1 MGMQSSPL
9 AHKKER
15 IYAFDYLRGYF
26 IAVIIIDHVWKFPSL
41 WTAFTGEARLWV
53 TAAEGFIMIS
63 GFLIGYIRGLK
74 GMKLPFSVIAS
85 TLLRR
90 AFMLYVWMILVSI
103 AYTAI
108 DWYLTAVPDIP
119 SLPAA
124 VGDWS
129 EAIRLIVTM
138 EHPNLWIHFLSL
150 YTIFLALSVPVVWL
164 LRNNKS
170 WLVGVLTLV
179 IYLLGAVYDVEWMKW
194 QLPFFVMAL
203 FGFYFESLRVWW
215 SSIGKQR
222 RLQTQIAIYAAALL
236 TLALSVV
243 CVYFPATL
251 PSALVESL
259 NRLFNIELFSIA
271 RVVLAVIWFGALA
284 FLFHHFTP
292 FIRRWSYGV
301 LEFLGTHSLSAYIIH
316 GFVICAVNYF
326 LVVSGLSQ
334 GFILNTLIGLGTVLA
349 VYGLLRIPFVAK
361 IIPR

>member
-1 MGMQSSPL
+1 MSSSPL

-53 TAAEGFIMIS
+53 TAAEGFVMIS

-74 GMKLPFSVIAS
+74 GMKLPFSEIAT
-85 TLLRR
+85 TLLKR
-90 AFMLYVWMILVSI
+90 ALMLYVWMVIVSL

-108 DWYLTAVPDIP
+108 DWYLTAVPNIP

-124 VGDWS
+124 VGDWG
-129 EAIRLIVTM
+129 EAVRLVVTM

-170 WLVGVLTLV
+170 WLVGALTV
-179 IYLLGAVYDVEWMKW
+179 AIYFIGIMLDIEWMKW
-194 QLPFFVMAL
+194 QLLFFVMTL
-203 FGFYFESLRVWW
+203 LGFYFESLRSWW
-215 SSIGKQR
+215 GNIGSSR
-222 RLQTQIAIYAAALL
+222 RRQLQAAVYVTTAL

-243 CVYFPATL
+243 CVFHPSTL
-251 PSALVESL
+251 PSALVDSL
-259 NRLFNIELFSIA
+259 NKLFKIELFSIP
-271 RVVLAVIWFGALA
+271 RVLLAVTWFGALA
-284 FLFHHFTP
+284 FLFHQFTP
-292 FIRRWSYGV
+292 LIRRWTFGI

-316 GFVICAVNYF
+316 GFVICAVNF
-326 LVVSGLSQ
+326 SVAALGIKLNFV
-334 GFILNTLIGLGTVLA
+334 LNTLIGIATVLV
-349 VYGLLRIPFVAK
+349 VYGLLRIPIVAK
-361 IIPR
+361 LIPR